1 VAALAGGPDVNDR
14 VLRRLAYALWVA
26 FLALFPAT
34 LALGAADD
42 SVFLV
47 ALFASSTVGTLIV
60 SRHPRNTVGW
70 LLIALALVFATS
82 IFAEGYADSVK
93 TPPYRPGATLAS
105 WFSTWASSAWIVIAA
120 VFLPLVF
127 PDGRAPRRWRWVGW
141 VGVFS
146 LVVGSAGAALKAGP
160 LDAEVKPPIQ
170 NPIGV
175 GGAAGDVLATLASVG
190 TALLVPAI
198 VGAGAALLLR
208 LRRSRGEERQQVKWF
223 VYMCALM
230 LGGFGLAAL
239 ADPFQDYAVAEG
251 IGNIGWITALI
262 TLAFGLPAAA
272 GIAIFKY
279 RLYDIDVVI
288 RRTLVYAGLTAIL
301 AAAYLGSV
309 LLLQLALDPVT
320 SGSSLAVA
328 VSTLGVAA
336 LFRPARAR
344 IQEVVDRRFY
354 RRRYDAAA
362 TLEDFSARVRQQ
374 VDLDALGGELR
385 AVVADTMQPAHVSLW
400 LREAG
405 R

>member
-1 VAALAGGPDVNDR
+1 MSDR
-14 VLRRLAYALWVA
+14 VLRMLASALWGA
-26 FLALFPAT
+26 FLALLPLTVA
-34 LALGAADD
+34 LAGLGNF
-42 SVFLV
+42 VFLL
-47 ALFASSTVGTLIV
+47 ALFASCTVGTLIV
-60 SRHPRNTVGW
+60 HRHPRHGVGW
-70 LLIALALVFATS
+70 VLIALALVLALS
-82 IFAEGYADSVK
+82 IFAEGYAEADP
-93 TPPYRPGATLAS
+93 TPPFRPGATLAS

-127 PDGRAPRRWRWVGW
+127 PDGRPPPRWRWVGW
-141 VGVFS
+141 LGLFA
-146 LVVGSAGAALKAGP
+146 LVAGSAGAALKAGP
-160 LDAEVKPPIQ
+160 VDANVTPPIQ

-175 GGAAGDVLATLASVG
+175 GGAAGDVLAVLASIG
-190 TALLVPAI
+190 TKAIVPAI

-230 LGGFGLAAL
+230 LGGFGVAAL
-239 ADPFQDYAVAEG
+239 ADPFQDMAVGEIVGGA
-251 IGNIGWITALI
+251 GWFTALI

-272 GIAIFKY
+272 GIAVFKY

-288 RRTLVYAGLTAIL
+288 RRTLVYAGLTTIL
-301 AAAYLGSV
+301 AGAYLGSV

-328 VSTLGVAA
+328 VSTLAVAA
-336 LFRPARAR
+336 LFRPARGR
-344 IQEVVDRRFY
+344 IQEAVDRRFY
-354 RRRYDAAA
+354 RRKYDAQL
-362 TLEDFSARVRQQ
+362 TLESFSARLREQ

-385 AVVADTMQPAHVSLW
+385 TVVADTMQPAHVSLW

>member
-1 VAALAGGPDVNDR
+1 VSDR
-14 VLRRLAYALWVA
+14 VLRRVAYVLWVA
-26 FLALFPAT
+26 FLALFPMT
-34 LALGAADD
+34 FALGAADD

-60 SRHPRNTVGW
+60 SRHPRNAVGW
-70 LLIALALVFATS
+70 LLIALALTLATS
-82 IFAEGYADSVK
+82 IFAEGYSESEK
-93 TPPYRPGATLAS
+93 TPPFPPGATLAS
-105 WFSTWASSAWIVIAA
+105 WFSTWAWSAWLVIAA

-127 PDGRAPRRWRWVGW
+127 PDGRPPRRWRWVLW
-141 VGVFS
+141 LGVFA
-146 LVVGSAGAALKAGP
+146 LVAGSAEAALKAGP

-170 NPIGV
+170 NPLGV
-175 GGAAGDVLATLASVG
+175 GGAAGDVLTTLGSLGSIA
-190 TALLVPAI
+190 LVPAI

-208 LRRSRGEERQQVKWF
+208 LRRSHGEERQQVKWF

-239 ADPFQDYAVAEG
+239 ADPFQDQAVGEIVGGA
-251 IGNIGWITALI
+251 GWFTALI

-272 GIAIFKY
+272 GIAVFKY

-301 AAAYLGSV
+301 AGAYLGSV
-309 LLLQLALDPVT
+309 LVLQLALDPVT

-328 VSTLGVAA
+328 VSTLAVAA

-344 IQEVVDRRFY
+344 IQAVVDRRFY

-362 TLEDFSARVRQQ
+362 TLEQFGVRVRQQ

-385 AVVADTMQPAHVSLW
+385 TVVADTMQPAHVSLW